1 MYRCG
6 INSEIE
12 SELRIKNQLLEK
24 TKKAWKNSEIQ
35 KTRYINILRNH
46 TRKNSFSF
54 LHKTRGITNK

>member
-35 KTRYINILRNH
+35 KTRYVHQYFTQSHAQKLIFI
-46 TRKNSFSF
+46 FA
-54 LHKTRGITNK
+54 